1 MAWQYSTTFS
11 TGNGI
16 TLPPTC
22 LLRAGDVVRL
32 VVLHGN
38 EQTLDFIAGVDFQ
51 IVPPDRLTWT
61 DLPVRSGDTVV
72 VFNYGSTAPF
82 PKDDEL
88 AGNCSDN
95 LLAKG
100 QAWLARM
107 KQRHESCPVVYQRGS
122 QFVELRA
129 TIGKTV
135 FENENGA
142 GGIVRF
148 ESRDFLVPPSKLV
161 LNSAVTEPERGDL
174 VREIDGRVYE
184 VLSDGSEPCFR
195 YSDPYRNLLRIH
207 TKKVR

>member
-51 IVPPDRLTWT
+51 IVPPHEITWT
-61 DLPVRSGDTVV
+61 DLPVQTGDTVV
-72 VFNYGSTAPF
+72 VFDYCSTCIPL
-82 PKDDEL
+82 DGDEP
-88 AGNCSDN
+88 AVACSDN
-95 LLAKG
+95 VMAQA

-107 KQRHESCPVVYQRGS
+107 KQRHESCRVVYQRANE
-122 QFVELRA
+122 FVELRA

-135 FENENGA
+135 FENDDGA
-142 GGIVRF
+142 GGIVRL

-184 VLSDGSEPCFR
+184 VLSDGNEPCFR

-207 TKKVR
+207 TKKVS